1 MNLAVLWASVFTATH
16 TGPAFLEGTEGRQS
30 HRLGR
35 CQQLCTKGKAYRWC
49 LCFYETSYFVSL
61 GDDEWRMPAFAQ
73 AWILLAGPSSHP
85 ATTTVA
91 HVGTVTVSGVLR
103 GTGAVR

>member
-1 MNLAVLWASVFTATH
+1 ML
-16 TGPAFLEGTEGRQS
+16 
-30 HRLGR
+30 
-35 CQQLCTKGKAYRWC
+35 
-49 LCFYETSYFVSL
+49 
-61 GDDEWRMPAFAQ
+61 AFAQ

-91 HVGTVTVSGVLR
+91 HVGTGTVSGVLR